1 MKKFFCAIFL
11 FQTACHPVLEPAT
24 PVNSDYLV
32 IVESNTP
39 WTGKIDTFTV
49 RGDSIHW
56 FRVTRPTCWTIQK
69 TSELGM
75 VRVYATTLNFQYGW
89 RLEEQK
95 YPMWDD
101 GNTTSPFGQVQG
113 CHPGVV
119 R

>member
-11 FQTACHPVLEPAT
+11 FTTACAPVLAPAT
-24 PVNSDYLV
+24 AETAHYLV

-39 WTGKIDTFTV
+39 WQGTIDTFQV

-56 FRVTRPTCWTIQK
+56 FRVTRPVCWDIQK

-75 VRVYATTLNFQYGW
+75 LTAYASTMNFQYGW
-89 RLEEQK
+89 RLEENK
-95 YPMWDD
+95 YPLW
-101 GNTTSPFGQVQG
+101 GYQNTTQAFGRVQG
-113 CHPGVV
+113 CHPQVP